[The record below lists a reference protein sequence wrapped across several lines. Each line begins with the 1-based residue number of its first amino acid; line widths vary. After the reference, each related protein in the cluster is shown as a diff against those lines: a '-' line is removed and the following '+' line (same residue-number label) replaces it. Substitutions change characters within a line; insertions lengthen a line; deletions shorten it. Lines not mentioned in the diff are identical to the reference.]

1 MILNVKANAAV
12 DGSGVCSVM
21 DDHHGWSPRLVNERV
36 HPPQCPETGKQGK
49 YQNMSVNYIKC

>member
-21 DDHHGWSPRLVNERV
+21 DHSSWVESKIG
-36 HPPQCPETGKQGK
+36 Q
-49 YQNMSVNYIKC
+49 